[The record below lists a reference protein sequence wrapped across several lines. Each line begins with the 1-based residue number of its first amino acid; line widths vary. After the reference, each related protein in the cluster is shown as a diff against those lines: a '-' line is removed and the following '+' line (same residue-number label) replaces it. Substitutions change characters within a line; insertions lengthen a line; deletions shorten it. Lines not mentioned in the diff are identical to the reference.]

1 MALLLG
7 LDDEHRE
14 EGLWWLPDR
23 VDHPVSGVLVHDPD
37 DGASLK
43 LMGTLSELNQEA
55 FAGVGESYPVVH
67 GITKSGRAITLVSA
81 LRQQLQINA
90 PGIPNETV
98 LAEAVLIGGHFEDRA
113 QRAFT
118 ESWVRFDEIEAW
130 LDHRPFHLE
139 LHDRRTMALT
149 VAAPGETVLATTAD
163 FDVLSSS
170 SFKTEAREVRST
182 RFAATVESMVGVRSA
197 EPQSLGWHLERLN
210 QLETLASLCFGRRLP
225 RRSVRVLAPL
235 GSEDSGEPDS
245 VKVDVLARFFR
256 DQRRGRTKRQ
266 NSPLLTLPNLM
277 EGGGDPIGRW
287 LSLYDQLRPVM
298 DLFFRAIDDRT
309 TFSEVTF
316 QLTAQALEVYDR
328 LSHPGGLVETADYEA
343 VRGALLAAIPSDA
356 PPALR
361 DKLKG
366 VLEFGNEYNLRQRV
380 RRVVDGLKSDLGAT
394 PLGIDKGFVDRM
406 VATRNYYTHFSPG
419 LRSKIW
425 KSSDV
430 YRGAQRLNGL
440 LIVLLLSELGV
451 APTRVLERLQAHQR
465 FSSFLKS

>member
-7 LDDEHRE
+7 VDDEHRE
-14 EGLWWLPDR
+14 EGLWWLPNR
-23 VDHPVSGVLVHDPD
+23 VNHPVSGVLVHDPD

-55 FAGVGESYPVVH
+55 FAGVGETYPVVH
-67 GITKSGRAITLVSA
+67 GITKTGRAITLVSA

-113 QRAFT
+113 ERAFT
-118 ESWVRFDEIEAW
+118 ESWVRFDGMEDW
-130 LDHRPFHLE
+130 LDHRPFHL
-139 LHDRRTMALT
+139 DPRTMALAIRT
-149 VAAPGETVLATTAD
+149 PGETVLAMTVD
-163 FDVLSSS
+163 LKVLSSS
-170 SFKTEAREVRST
+170 IFKTEERELRST

-197 EPQSLGWHLERLN
+197 EPQTLGWHLERLN

-225 RRSVRVLAPL
+225 RRSVRVLAPS
-235 GSEDSGEPDS
+235 GSADPGELSS
-245 VKVDVLARFFR
+245 VEVDVLARFFR
-256 DQRRGRTKRQ
+256 DRRRGRTKRH

-328 LSHPGGLVETADYEA
+328 LSHPGGLVEAADYDA
-343 VRGALLAAIPSDA
+343 VRDALLAAIPSDA

-366 VLEFGNEYNLRQRV
+366 MLEFGNEYNLRQRV
-380 RRVVDGLKSDLGAT
+380 RRLVDGLKSDLGPT

-451 APTRVLERLQAHQR
+451 APTKVLERLQAHQG